1 MARLILRLAGVILSI
16 ATACVSFILCNYSER
31 ATFFAGCGFGL
42 AAILIFSIA
51 VNSGGKKTKKV
62 PAGDK

>member
-1 MARLILRLAGVILSI
+1 MVRLIFRLAGVIFSI
-16 ATACVSFILCNYSER
+16 TAACISFILCNYSER

-51 VNSGGKKTKKV
+51 VNSGGKKIKKA
-62 PAGDK
+62 PSENK